1 MAKKKQVSRKKGSR
15 NDEFISL
22 DGLCLKQEIDFGFS
36 TEPIRSVK
44 PDMTARTRGVQ
55 ERSRKQE
62 KEKE

>member
-36 TEPIRSVK
+36 TGPIRSVK